1 MSEAMVNIRAT
12 VSKAIAER
20 VIRPDSGERVI
31 RCAKDT
37 FYQERS
43 LTAAIAEAW
52 GGNAYTD
59 ERTRFLHFIER
70 GGYVNQKRLD
80 ALALVRHLAGLR
92 PMPVRPGH
100 GAVEVHRSSF
110 ILKLQHDVM
119 CGPFDELD
127 TDLPREE
134 RVAAKAVQL
143 GPTFHLLQR
152 LAKLMAV
159 SHALARSRGVVATP
173 QARAR
178 VYQRHDFGLGPAAR
192 TRRWAEAHDMDA
204 AARAQFIDRL
214 SVIGGFLEA
223 SATRNGKRG
232 GGRHL
237 DAYLLTLMRLDDRYR
252 AWRPRGTGTG
262 ARADRA
268 VLRSAAQRS
277 GQEFGLYRRLAA
289 LWSAVDPIV
298 VTRGI
303 KPQGTPQFR
312 SDEFRRARGLE
323 RQDATRAWQRA
334 NNLDA
339 NGYMTLVE
347 QHARLSVPCDGTEAR
362 TLGLFHLTDPACW
375 LLDAIRLTGHYVEL
389 KRRVYHGPAQPGPA
403 GNRSRRNEM
412 AKARTTKAAP
422 KKAAVKDLAPK
433 NPKAVKGGLLKK
445 KVYE

>member
-1 MSEAMVNIRAT
+1 M
-12 VSKAIAER
+12 
-20 VIRPDSGERVI
+20 SGERVI

-43 LTAAIAEAW
+43 LSAAIAEAW
-52 GGNAYTD
+52 EGNAYGD
-59 ERTRFLHFIER
+59 ERTRFVHFIER
-70 GGYVNQKRLD
+70 RWIRQSEASGRIGARSPSRGPAPD
-80 ALALVRHLAGLR
+80 AR
-92 PMPVRPGH
+92 PASH
-100 GAVEVHRSSF
+100 GALEVHRSSF

-127 TDLPREE
+127 ADLPREE

-268 VLRSAAQRS
+268 VLRSAARRS

-289 LWSAVDPIV
+289 LWSAVDQIV

-312 SDEFRRARGLE
+312 SDEFRRAQGLE
-323 RQDATRAWQRA
+323 RQDAHESLAAR
-334 NNLDA
+334 
-339 NGYMTLVE
+339 E
-347 QHARLSVPCDGTEAR
+347 QPRC
-362 TLGLFHLTDPACW
+362 
-375 LLDAIRLTGHYVEL
+375 
-389 KRRVYHGPAQPGPA
+389 
-403 GNRSRRNEM
+403 
-412 AKARTTKAAP
+412 
-422 KKAAVKDLAPK
+422 
-433 NPKAVKGGLLKK
+433 
-445 KVYE
+445 